1 MQYFP
6 LFIDTCDLKVL
17 IIGAGEVASRKLELL
32 QRSEANIHVI
42 ALEVCEEVRVF
53 EVQTK
58 VSIEQRA
65 VTDQDIQGWDLIY
78 IATAD
83 EALNIRLAN
92 IAKQKRILVNV
103 VDSPEYCGF
112 ITPSIID
119 RNKLQ
124 VAISTAGAAPVF
136 ARELRGRLESWLPQ
150 SLSPLFDF
158 VAEKRVEV
166 QQTLTSFKDRRLF
179 WERFFA
185 LNGDKFDS
193 QTPQCFEQAY
203 GSLAVDGEILLIDD
217 ETPIALLPLMALSL
231 LQKIDTVYADCPL
244 PTSLMELV
252 RRDAARSS
260 LLPFSQ
266 LEQHYE
272 QGERCLIYANKG
284 AVAAL
289 QAHFPFAKYLR
300 PGAI

>member
-6 LFIDTCDLKVL
+6 LFIDTCDLNVL
-17 IIGAGEVASRKLELL
+17 IIGAGEVASRKIELL
-32 QRSEANIHVI
+32 QRSQANIHVI
-42 ALEVCEEVRVF
+42 ALEVCEAVRVF
-53 EVQTK
+53 EAQAK

-65 VTDQDIQGWDLIY
+65 ITDKDIQGWDLIY

-83 EALNIRLAN
+83 EALNVRLAN
-92 IAKQKRILVNV
+92 RAKANNIFVNV
-103 VDSPEYCGF
+103 VDSPEYCRF

-166 QQTLTSFKDRRLF
+166 QEKLSSFKDRRLF

-193 QTPQCFEQAY
+193 QTQACFEQAY
-203 GSLAVDGEILLIDD
+203 GSLAVEGEILLIDD
-217 ETPIALLPLMALSL
+217 ETQIDLLPIIALPL
-231 LQKIDTVYADCPL
+231 LQKIDTVYAQCPL

-252 RRDAARSS
+252 RRDAERAN

-272 QGERCLIYANKG
+272 QGERCLIYASKS
-284 AVAAL
+284 VVVKL